1 MIDSSRNG
9 YGRETR
15 KECNEGAALLIGPD
29 YGSWGDFL
37 TLSQKSIS
45 QTPGS
50 EGQQWAHTWSEHW
63 QTHIF
68 EEQPEHCAPL
78 FF

>member
-15 KECNEGAALLIGPD
+15 KESNEGAALQIGPD
-29 YGSWGDFL
+29 YGCWGDFL
-37 TLSQKSIS
+37 TLSEQPLS
-45 QTPGS
+45 QTPGN
-50 EGQQWAHTWSEHW
+50 GLHQWAHTWSEHW
-63 QTHIF
+63 QTHRF